1 MYHNYRNISSPV
13 ACCHDVFSRRCS
25 DGDSAGAV
33 DIGNDPALVATADA
47 FDMGA
52 PPHRWGRSCAKFAV
66 PAGSSGILSSE
77 ADSPCLA
84 MGGGGSCLKRSCA
97 SSEVT

>member
-1 MYHNYRNISSPV
+1 MYHNDK
-13 ACCHDVFSRRCS
+13 HFFSRGLLSRRLLA
-25 DGDSAGAV
+25 SAGAV

-52 PPHRWGRSCAKFAV
+52 PPHRWGRSCAKFAA
-66 PAGSSGILSSE
+66 PARSSGILSSE

-84 MGGGGSCLKRSCA
+84 MGGGGSCLKRSCT
-97 SSEVT
+97 SGSGYTKGRP